1 MKGRAT
7 IASGHNG
14 SSPRPPLVNEGQC
27 VPGRGIMDVD
37 ACLWAPRGPHADAR
51 LRGDARGCDGGVRQ
65 KLGFVRPMRFLQR
78 SANLFTQSHRRAD
91 FLLRCTKLQQ
101 MGAGN
106 G

>member
-1 MKGRAT
+1 
-7 IASGHNG
+7 
-14 SSPRPPLVNEGQC
+14 
-27 VPGRGIMDVD
+27 
-37 ACLWAPRGPHADAR
+37 
-51 LRGDARGCDGGVRQ
+51 
-65 KLGFVRPMRFLQR
+65 MRFLQR